1 MKKILLLSTMLM
13 AVLFFTSN
21 AIAVDTLE
29 KISDSGRFIVGARDG
44 AIPFGFHNDQNE
56 HVGFSL
62 DLAKEFHKAL
72 EEKLG
77 KPLELKTIVVN
88 PKTRIP
94 LVANG
99 NVNIVTG
106 SATHTIPRE
115 DTVDFSLTFFLQAAN
130 CW

>member
-13 AVLFFTSN
+13 AVLVFTSN

-29 KISDSGRFIVGARDG
+29 KISDSGTFIVGARDG

-62 DLAKEFHKAL
+62 DLANEFHKAL

-77 KPLELKTIVVN
+77 KTLEFKTIVVN

-94 LVANG
+94 LTRKNLPDASKILVM
-99 NVNIVTG
+99 V
-106 SATHTIPRE
+106 
-115 DTVDFSLTFFLQAAN
+115 LTAAARL
-130 CW
+130 